1 MAGLEAND
9 DGARRV
15 VVLAT
20 SELARVA
27 LLTTSGRAAVVA
39 SGRSRCMTPSRRT
52 RFVPFVLVCFEI
64 LVAVE
69 LPWRLAGE
77 DRLIRLSRSSGR
89 GRFWRRSS
97 RGVGS

>member
-1 MAGLEAND
+1 
-9 DGARRV
+9 
-15 VVLAT
+15 VLAT

-27 LLTTSGRAAVVA
+27 LLTTSGQD
-39 SGRSRCMTPSRRT
+39 SGGGQWEESLHPSRRT
-52 RFVPFVLVCFEI
+52 RFIPFVLISFKI
-64 LVAVE
+64 LVGVE